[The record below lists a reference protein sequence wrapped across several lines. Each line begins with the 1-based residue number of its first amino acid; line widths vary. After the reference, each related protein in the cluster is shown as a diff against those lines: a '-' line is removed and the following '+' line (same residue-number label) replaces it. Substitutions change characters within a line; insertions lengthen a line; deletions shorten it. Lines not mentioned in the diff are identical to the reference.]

1 MMTDF
6 VDIYV
11 SALLFYVLSIHIC
24 LGKIEREMAVFA
36 ARAIFVLGVIFES
49 VALSLFVKWYEFDYA
64 VQDEETA
71 NWLSSER
78 NNPYSDGIL
87 QLVFISNI
95 ARYTVLVLTV
105 IIFIFAE
112 FASAHEIP
120 TPRLF
125 HKDGAIVQA
134 VMRLYVLCFSVLVPT
149 CGMVVLDFYRPDEP
163 MSPLAFSYVVG
174 QDCDDV
180 AGKTSTAELTPSQK
194 ACVSEF
200 IFAKTEDDNAVFFTT
215 YVTVLIFYTLMIVD
229 SLEFVEHPLWMPRVK
244 LFTGLCIVIE
254 LAIFFTTIVKT
265 QDLIHSHAHLGFDSL
280 DPFEHMGLENN
291 TPLEHLTNGLISNVT
306 MIRMVAIVVFYIVY
320 LRASFEKSCQKLNI
334 CLSKACA
341 RGCACCVAEKE
352 LM

>member
-1 MMTDF
+1 
-6 VDIYV
+6 
-11 SALLFYVLSIHIC
+11 
-24 LGKIEREMAVFA
+24 
-36 ARAIFVLGVIFES
+36 
-49 VALSLFVKWYEFDYA
+49 
-64 VQDEETA
+64 
-71 NWLSSER
+71 
-78 NNPYSDGIL
+78 
-87 QLVFISNI
+87 
-95 ARYTVLVLTV
+95 
-105 IIFIFAE
+105 
-112 FASAHEIP
+112 
-120 TPRLF
+120 
-125 HKDGAIVQA
+125 
-134 VMRLYVLCFSVLVPT
+134 
-149 CGMVVLDFYRPDEP
+149 
-163 MSPLAFSYVVG
+163 
-174 QDCDDV
+174 
-180 AGKTSTAELTPSQK
+180 
-194 ACVSEF
+194 
-200 IFAKTEDDNAVFFTT
+200 
-215 YVTVLIFYTLMIVD
+215 MIVD